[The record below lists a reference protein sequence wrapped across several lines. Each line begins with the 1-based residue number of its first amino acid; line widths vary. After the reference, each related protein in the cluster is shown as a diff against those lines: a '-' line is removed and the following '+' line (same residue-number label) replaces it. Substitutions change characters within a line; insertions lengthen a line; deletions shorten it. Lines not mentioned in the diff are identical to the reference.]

1 MDQAACVVMEEVEPE
16 RAQFAL
22 ASNYEGQEVHYNSW
36 SDLMWEYEL
45 EGHGAD

>member
-1 MDQAACVVMEEVEPE
+1 MDQAACVVLEEIEPVL
-16 RAQFAL
+16 AQFDHE
-22 ASNYEGQEVHYNSW
+22 SNFEGQEVHYNSW